1 MESFMSSIS
10 CAGTECLSWLL
21 VLANIL
27 AVFYL
32 VFCSFWRVTRVVKLI
47 GWIWIG
53 GLVCA
58 TVGVLMRHTCVYT
71 LLVTVFTGM
80 MIIAIL
86 AVILQQPRVSSGAAC
101 GVSVTKSMGPKYT
114 FSVEGDKK
122 RVTVSLRRSTLTVR
136 RDNGER

>member
-1 MESFMSSIS
+1 MEDFMSRIA
-10 CAGTECLSWLL
+10 CEGTACWSWLL

-32 VFCSFWRVTRVVKLI
+32 VFCSFWRITRIVKLI

-58 TVGVLMRHTCVYT
+58 TVGVLMRHTCLYT
-71 LLVTVFTGM
+71 LLVTIFTGM

-86 AVILQQPRVSSGAAC
+86 AVILQQPPVRGGGAY
-101 GVSVTKSMGPKYT
+101 GISVTKHVGPKYT

-122 RVTVSLRRSTLTVR
+122 RMTVSLRRSTLTVR
-136 RDNGER
+136 RDDGER